1 MKIVS
6 NKYRRKVLNWNDLPA
21 SDKKRLQSRFSHSV
35 FHFKSAKYF
44 KHKNVIHI
52 IADFKRFNSS
62 SEWSH
67 YDFRSKIVFR
77 YENDK
82 KDLIIAEYEF
92 DSE

>member
-6 NKYRRKVLNWNDLPA
+6 KKHSRKVLSWNDLPA
-21 SDKKRLQSRFSHSV
+21 SDKKRLEYRFSRSL
-35 FHFKSAKYF
+35 F
-44 KHKNVIHI
+44 NVIHI